1 LAREKCAANTL
12 LSTAAPPFTTTA
24 KAVHYKPLRRPNSTL
39 EQFVAFKWSFPKNLE
54 FLSPEGLTISTLC
67 VHQIVPRRI
76 DPFEP
81 TEAEL
86 AGDVPPSEH
95 GPGTERQA
103 CTRLAASRD
112 TTPYGTH
119 SIPNL
124 HLESLADTFAQP
136 TSPQEEPTGAEPPGA
151 QGKKPMVLDLSKHSM
166 RTFALPE
173 TTRFTFPHHP
183 SPSHGSLGHASRG
196 MSTRRPDSVSR
207 VGSPATCRI
216 SSSSSLAVS
225 SSSSPSV
232 SGSSAGSPP
241 PAAVERKSHHS
252 HSALGSHSPHGLPQL
267 LAWRRSHQPLQ
278 AAAGS
283 RV

>member
-1 LAREKCAANTL
+1 
-12 LSTAAPPFTTTA
+12 
-24 KAVHYKPLRRPNSTL
+24 L

-95 GPGTERQA
+95 GSGTERQA

-151 QGKKPMVLDLSKHSM
+151 QGKKPMVLDLSKHYLLVFTQRAINKIFIRIDTSKAN
-166 RTFALPE
+166 FEGEHAQQHQ
-173 TTRFTFPHHP
+173 TTRHP
-183 SPSHGSLGHASRG
+183 TS
-196 MSTRRPDSVSR
+196 
-207 VGSPATCRI
+207 C
-216 SSSSSLAVS
+216 
-225 SSSSPSV
+225 
-232 SGSSAGSPP
+232 
-241 PAAVERKSHHS
+241 
-252 HSALGSHSPHGLPQL
+252 
-267 LAWRRSHQPLQ
+267 
-278 AAAGS
+278 
-283 RV
+283 